1 MKNST
6 SIWGRIAARLEV
18 FNDRLEAQVR
28 KQQVFLDNMK
38 TEEMMEENK
47 KFLRA
52 YFRIK

>member
-1 MKNST
+1 MKRNT
-6 SIWGRIAARLEV
+6 NIWERIAAKLEV

-47 KFLRA
+47 KFLKA

>member
-1 MKNST
+1 MKNNT
-6 SIWGRIAARLEV
+6 NILKKIAARLEF

-38 TEEMMEENK
+38 TEELMEENK
-47 KFLRA
+47 KFLKA